1 MKKFLMIAAMAALTL
16 ASCNNEAQKVD
27 SAAAPAAGGASGQK
41 MAYVEIDSIMTQY
54 KFCIDKKAELEKK
67 GQNIENTLSSKQK
80 NLEAAA
86 AKFQQDIQANKYT
99 QQQAQSV
106 QAGLQRQGQDLQAL
120 QQRLTAEFAQEQD
133 KFNQALADT
142 IHGFIARYNKE
153 KGFAFIFSKS
163 GDNLLYADKAY
174 DVTAEVINGL
184 NKEYKPGK

>member
-16 ASCNNEAQKVD
+16 ASCNNEAPKVD
-27 SAAAPAAGGASGQK
+27 STAAPAGSADGQK